1 MFELFEQ
8 YIKKT
13 IPELTEDE
21 IRLMESR
28 CFVRKLRRKEF
39 LLREGEICN
48 EKAFVTK
55 GLFRTFSVGE
65 NGAEHILR
73 FIDAGNWLIDPESY
87 FKEQPAKYNIDAIEP
102 TQVVLFHRADFH
114 YLNEQIATLGKYN
127 QDLFKESVLTLQDQL
142 HMTISGTSEEKYLRF
157 IETHPD
163 IYQRIPLHMVASYLG
178 LSRETL
184 TRVRQGMAGK

>member
-28 CFVRKLRRKEF
+28 CSIRKLRRKEF

-48 EKAFVTK
+48 EKVFVTK

-114 YLNEQIATLGKYN
+114 YLNEQISHLGKYN

-142 HMTISGTSEEKYLRF
+142 HMTISGTSEEKYLHF

-184 TRVRQGMAGK
+184 TRIRQGMAGK